1 MPLQLAFSSNAYLN
15 VPVDEAI
22 SRIAGLGYRG
32 IELLADV
39 PHAWPA
45 GLLEV
50 QKESIRGALRGSG
63 LAISNINAFMMNAI
77 ADPRQPYWHPGWT
90 DPDPHYRAIRR
101 EHTKRALKLAADLG
115 ATSISTEPGGEIQ
128 PGQTRA
134 AATDIF
140 YDEIM
145 PCLDVAADCGVT
157 LLIEP
162 EPGLLIEKFGQYL
175 EFAERVQHPALGLNF
190 DIGHAF
196 CVAEDPAAWVPL
208 LKAHTKHYHFEDIA
222 ATRVHHHLVPGEGAI
237 DFVGVLEAI
246 AAHTPDIW
254 ITVELYPY
262 RDRPDEAATAA
273 RRHLLAAAATAAVSL
288 A

>member
-1 MPLQLAFSSNAYLN
+1 MPLRLAFSSNAYLD
-15 VPVDEAI
+15 VPVDVAI
-22 SRIAGLGYRG
+22 GRIAGFGYRG

-45 GLLEV
+45 GLLRE
-50 QKESIRGALRGSG
+50 QKDLICGS
-63 LAISNINAFMMNAI
+63 LSRDRLTISNINAFMMNAI

-101 EHTKRALKLAADLG
+101 EHTKRALRLAAELG
-115 ATSISTEPGGEIQ
+115 ATSISTEPGGELQ
-128 PGQTRA
+128 PGQSRKE
-134 AATDIF
+134 ATDIF

-145 PCLDVAADCGVT
+145 PVLDVAAEAGVT

-175 EFAERVQHPALGLNF
+175 EFAERVNHPALGLNF
-190 DIGHAF
+190 DIGHAY
-196 CVAEDPAAWVPL
+196 CVGEDPAEWVPVM
-208 LKAHTKHYHFEDIA
+208 KSHTRHYHFEDIA

-237 DFVGVLEAI
+237 DFEAVLRAI
-246 AAHTPDIW
+246 ATHTPDTW

-262 RDRPDEAATAA
+262 RNRPDEAAKAA
-273 RRHLLAAAATAAVSL
+273 RAHLLACAERAGVEL
-288 A
+288 D